1 MLNTRFAREAP
12 APPLEQPAVAGPEP
26 SRPHVPDE
34 PVLAMKQIQGNIVVG
49 FNKDFQTLLFLEIV
63 NVSDFKRWLR
73 ALVPFI
79 ASASEVLAFNR
90 LFKELRSRR
99 GASQTIQAT
108 WINIAL
114 SYRALAQLA
123 GDAELFIDGSFKSD
137 LAARSARLGDP
148 TDPAAEGHPQNWLV
162 GGPDNQ
168 ADVILIIASD
178 AHNDMLRE
186 VSRIER
192 SLYPTRGADG
202 RITRSGARVISR
214 QEGATLPQPLAGHEH
229 FGFLDGVSQPGLRG
243 RISADPTDVLTLRQ
257 NPHDREQGKPGQKL
271 LWPGEFVFGY
281 PGQDSQAEDI
291 TQPGPVAVAG
301 PAWAENGSFLV
312 YRRLRQ
318 DVAGFEQF
326 IHQTAQQLGIAPE
339 LVGAKLMG
347 RWASGAPILRAPE
360 ADDPAL
366 GDSDCAN
373 NHFEFGKASRQILP
387 DDQASPID
395 CSDGKEQRTKN
406 KEQGS
411 RRTENQE
418 LRTENL
424 LPESADSDLFPI
436 SEGDPL
442 GQICPFASHIRKVYP
457 RDDPSKTLPSAN
469 EASTQTHRL
478 LRRGIPFGEP
488 FRHDLGE
495 DSEER
500 GLHFLAYQTSIV
512 GQFEFVIQL
521 WANHPDFKDPGAG
534 YDMIIGQNNTPGAE
548 RERRFTI
555 SFLRDGVAQRAVITT
570 HAEWVIPTG
579 GGYFFAPSIVA
590 LEHLAR

>member
-1 MLNTRFAREAP
+1 
-12 APPLEQPAVAGPEP
+12 
-26 SRPHVPDE
+26 
-34 PVLAMKQIQGNIVVG
+34 MKQIQGNIVVG

-90 LFKELRSRR
+90 LFKEIRSRR

-114 SYRALAQLA
+114 SYRALTQLA

-192 SLYPTRGADG
+192 SLYPTRGPDG

-373 NHFEFGKASRQILP
+373 NHFEFGKASKQILP

-395 CSDGKEQRTKN
+395 CSDRKEHGTQ
-406 KEQGS
+406 
-411 RRTENQE
+411 
-418 LRTENL
+418 
-424 LPESADSDLFPI
+424 LPDLFPT

-500 GLHFLAYQTSIV
+500 GLHFLAYQTSIE
-512 GQFEFVIQL
+512 GQFEFVIRL
-521 WANHPDFKDPGAG
+521 WVNHPDFKDPGAG

-555 SFLRDGVAQRAVITT
+555 SFVRDGVAQRAVITT